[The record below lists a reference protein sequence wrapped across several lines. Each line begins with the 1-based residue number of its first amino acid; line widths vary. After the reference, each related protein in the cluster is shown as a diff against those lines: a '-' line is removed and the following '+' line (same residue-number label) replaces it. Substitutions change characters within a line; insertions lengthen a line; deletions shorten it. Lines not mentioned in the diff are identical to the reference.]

1 MARRRNRQA
10 EIQERFVELAQRT
23 DDAVAQRE
31 QVTQREDRVFR
42 LRDELRQVRQEN
54 HFTPLFIKTIG
65 GR

>member
-1 MARRRNRQA
+1 MARRRNRQE